1 MKINNK
7 IYLYGS
13 ITTILLGMLSC
24 STESDETVEDEKQ
37 SVEVIA
43 KASQP
48 AITTRTTYTDN
59 TTEGTTSVVWS
70 SGDTFSAFTSAT
82 TQIPAEF
89 ILSSGSGESTAT
101 FTGSFST
108 TPSSTDNIYALY
120 PSKGTY
126 NTLTTAAVP
135 FNLANQSGNLADAQ
149 NNDYMWASSTYE
161 NLSFSFQHLMSVIY
175 YSLTLPTSKAISSIS
190 FASPSTDL
198 ITSGTIDMTTGKLTS
213 ATTGTIN
220 VQEDA
225 SASST
230 TSTTYT
236 GYIVV
241 APQSSVTDLL
251 VTAVG
256 EDGSS
261 AYQTTLSL
269 SNKGLVAGYRY
280 SMSATLSAVTLSSAT
295 ATITSTTS
303 YSDKTFYY
311 TSSSEGNIFK
321 VTQNTLNLT
330 DCYLMKYA
338 SSGSGGDNS
347 SFYGTYAAICS
358 TGSGTCSFSG
368 SGKASWSGNLGTVNI
383 NGGSITTNQ
392 QGANAIVAYG
402 GNVNIKNTT
411 IHTFQGASRGLHAT
425 YNGTI
430 TASNCNI
437 ITEGQSCSV
446 IATDRGYGTV
456 TVDGG
461 YYEAR
466 GTNSAVL
473 YSTGN
478 ITVSDI
484 KGYSKVGEIGV
495 IEGSNSITINN
506 STITSSSS
514 KRSLMILQ
522 SGSGDSSG
530 KNGSITIN
538 GGKMTSTGTS
548 TPFLEVPTSITGT
561 LTLNNVNVNCASG
574 ILMYVDYNTQWNN
587 NYGGTGNLILKGGSY
602 AYTGKVYNDSYGT
615 ANVTLS
621 DSAVWTGYYTDG
633 KTTASGTITIG
644 SGCTWN
650 LSGNTVVGTLVNNG
664 TINCNGYT
672 LTVSSKTNNGTINN

>member
-89 ILSSGSGESTAT
+89 TLSSGSGESTAT

-198 ITSGTIDMTTGKLTS
+198 ITSGTIDMTTGKLTA

-269 SNKGLVAGYRY
+269 SNKGLVAG
-280 SMSATLSAVTLSSAT
+280 VP
-295 ATITSTTS
+295 
-303 YSDKTFYY
+303 
-311 TSSSEGNIFK
+311 IFD
-321 VTQNTLNLT
+321 VCHL
-330 DCYLMKYA
+330 
-338 SSGSGGDNS
+338 
-347 SFYGTYAAICS
+347 ICS
-358 TGSGTCSFSG
+358 
-368 SGKASWSGNLGTVNI
+368 
-383 NGGSITTNQ
+383 
-392 QGANAIVAYG
+392 Y
-402 GNVNIKNTT
+402 
-411 IHTFQGASRGLHAT
+411 
-425 YNGTI
+425 
-430 TASNCNI
+430 I
-437 ITEGQSCSV
+437 IQCYSH
-446 IATDRGYGTV
+446 
-456 TVDGG
+456 
-461 YYEAR
+461 YY
-466 GTNSAVL
+466 
-473 YSTGN
+473 
-478 ITVSDI
+478 
-484 KGYSKVGEIGV
+484 
-495 IEGSNSITINN
+495 
-506 STITSSSS
+506 
-514 KRSLMILQ
+514 
-522 SGSGDSSG
+522 
-530 KNGSITIN
+530 
-538 GGKMTSTGTS
+538 
-548 TPFLEVPTSITGT
+548 F
-561 LTLNNVNVNCASG
+561 
-574 ILMYVDYNTQWNN
+574 
-587 NYGGTGNLILKGGSY
+587 
-602 AYTGKVYNDSYGT
+602 NDQ
-615 ANVTLS
+615 L
-621 DSAVWTGYYTDG
+621 
-633 KTTASGTITIG
+633 
-644 SGCTWN
+644 
-650 LSGNTVVGTLVNNG
+650 L
-664 TINCNGYT
+664 
-672 LTVSSKTNNGTINN
+672 

>member
-1 MKINNK
+1 MKTNK
-7 IYLYGS
+7 VIWKS
-13 ITTILLGMLSC
+13 FPMIALLIGLTGC
-24 STESDETVEDEKQ
+24 STEAEDLAEDNNQ
-37 SVEVIA
+37 SIEVTATAI
-43 KASQP
+43 QP
-48 AITTRTTYTDN
+48 VLNTRTAYTDN
-59 TTEGTTSVVWS
+59 ATEGTTAVVWS
-70 SGDTFSAFTSAT
+70 SGDTFSAFTSSS
-82 TQIPAEF
+82 TQVPTEF
-89 ILSSGSGESTAT
+89 TLSSGAGSSSAT
-101 FTGSFST
+101 FSGTFSS

-135 FNLANQSGNLADAQ
+135 FNLANQSGDLEDAQ
-149 NNDYMWASSTYE
+149 ENDYMWASSTFG
-161 NLSFSFQHLMSVIY
+161 NLNFQFKHLMSVIY
-175 YSLTLPTSKAISSIS
+175 YKLTLPESKAISAIS
-190 FASPSTDL
+190 FSSPTNDL
-198 ITSGTIDMTTGKLTS
+198 ITSGTIDMTNGTLT
-213 ATTGTIN
+213 ATTTGTIN
-220 VQEDA
+220 IQEDA
-225 SASST
+225 ATQST
-230 TSTTYT
+230 TAATYT

-241 APQSSVTDLL
+241 APQSSVTDLMI
-251 VTAVG
+251 TAIG

-261 AYQTTLSL
+261 AYQTTLTL

-280 SMSATLSAVTLSSAT
+280 SLAATLSAVTLSSTT
-295 ATITSTTS
+295 ATITSDTN
-303 YSDKTFYY
+303 YADKTFYY
-311 TSSSEGNIFK
+311 TSTSEGNIFK
-321 VTQNTLNLT
+321 VTQNNLTLT
-330 DCYLMKYA
+330 DCHLLKYA

-383 NGGSITTNQ
+383 YGGTITTNQ

-402 GNVNIKNTT
+402 GTVNIKNVT
-411 IHTFQGASRGLHAT
+411 IHTYKGASRGLHAT

-430 TASNCNI
+430 TGNNCNI

-456 TVDGG
+456 TVNGG

-484 KGYSKVGEIGV
+484 KGFSQVGEIGV

-506 STITSSSS
+506 SSITSGSS
-514 KRSLMILQ
+514 KRAMMILQ

-530 KNGSITIN
+530 SDGYIYVN
-538 GGKMTSTGTS
+538 GGKLTSTGTS
-548 TPFLEVPTSITGT
+548 TPLLEVPTKITGT
-561 LTLNNVNVNCASG
+561 LTLNDTEVSCASG
-574 ILMYVDYNTQWNN
+574 ILMYVDYNTQWSTK
-587 NYGGTGNLILKGGSY
+587 GGTGNLILKGGSH
-602 AYTGKVYNDSYGT
+602 AYEGRVYTDTYSY

-621 DSAVWTGYYTDG
+621 DSAIWKGYYTDG
-633 KTTASGTITIG
+633 KSTASGTVTIG
-644 SGCTWN
+644 AGCIWN
-650 LSGNTVVGTLVNNG
+650 LTGNSVIGTLVNKG

-672 LTVSSKTNNGTINN
+672 LTVSSKTNTGTINN

>member
-1 MKINNK
+1 MKSYYHIIAFSSALFIVMSFAGCASESNE
-7 IYLYGS
+7 S
-13 ITTILLGMLSC
+13 ISNSAQMVKVVAT
-24 STESDETVEDEKQ
+24 
-37 SVEVIA
+37 
-43 KASQP
+43 ASQP
-48 AITTRTTYTDN
+48 SITSRTTYTDN

-70 SGDTFSAFTSAT
+70 TGDTFSAFTSAT
-82 TQIPAEF
+82 TQIPTEF
-89 ILSSGSGESTAT
+89 ALSSGAGTTS
-101 FTGSFST
+101 GSFAGSL
-108 TPSSTDNIYALY
+108 SSNLSASDKIYALY

-135 FNLANQSGNLADAQ
+135 FNLANQSGNLTDAQ
-149 NNDYMWASSTYE
+149 ENDYMWASSTYE
-161 NLSFSFQHLMSVIY
+161 SLTFPFKHLMSVIY
-175 YSLTLPTSKAISSIS
+175 YNLTLPESKAISSIS
-190 FASPSTDL
+190 FASPTTDL
-198 ITSGTIDMTTGKLTS
+198 ITSGTIDMTSGTLTS
-213 ATTGTIN
+213 STTGPIN
-220 VQEDA
+220 VQEDN
-225 SASST
+225 ST
-230 TSTTYT
+230 ASTTYS

-261 AYQTTLSL
+261 AFQTTLTL

-280 SMSATLSAVTLSSAT
+280 SLTATLSAVTLSST
-295 ATITSTTS
+295 TTTITSTTS
-303 YSDKTFYY
+303 YADKTFYY

-321 VTQNTLNLT
+321 VTQNTLNLN

-358 TGSGTCSFSG
+358 TGSGTCNFSG
-368 SGKASWSGNLGTVNI
+368 SGKASWSGNLGTVNMY
-383 NGGSITTNQ
+383 GGSITTNQ

-402 GNVNIKNTT
+402 GTVNIKNVCV
-411 IHTFQGASRGLHAT
+411 HTFQGASRGLHAT

-478 ITVSDI
+478 ITASNM

-506 STITSSSS
+506 CNITSGSS

-530 KNGSITIN
+530 SDGYIYIN
-538 GGKMTSTGTS
+538 GGKMTSTGS
-548 TPFLEVPTSITGT
+548 NTPFLEVPTKITGT
-561 LTLNNVNVNCASG
+561 LTLNNTNVSCASS
-574 ILMYVDYNTQWNN
+574 ILMYVDYNTQWTTS
-587 NYGGTGNLILKGGSY
+587 GGTGNLILKGADY
-602 AYTGKVYNDSYGT
+602 AYTGKVYTDTYGK

-621 DSAVWTGYYTDG
+621 DAAVWNGSYTDG
-633 KTTASGTITIG
+633 KTTASGTVTIG

-650 LSGNTVVGTLVNNG
+650 LNANSVVGTLVNNG

-672 LTVSSKTNNGTINN
+672 LSTTSKTNNGTINN